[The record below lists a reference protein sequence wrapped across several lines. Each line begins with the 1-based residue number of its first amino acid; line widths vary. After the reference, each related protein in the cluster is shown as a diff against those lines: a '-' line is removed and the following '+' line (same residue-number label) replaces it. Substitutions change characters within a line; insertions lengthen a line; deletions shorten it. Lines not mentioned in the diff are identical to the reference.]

1 MTLQGPSLG
10 AIRRPLRART
20 RLPAAHLYGGAPLA
34 GVTSVLADNVWFAL
48 GGLVL
53 GGWYAARSR
62 PGALQGLGRRRGRRG
77 GWSDIAGY
85 RSWR

>member
-10 AIRRPLRART
+10 AIRRPIRART

-34 GVTSVLADNVWFAL
+34 GASAVLRDNLWFAL

-53 GGWYAARSR
+53 GGWYAAKSRSS
-62 PGALQGLGRRRGRRG
+62 GLQGPRRGRRG
-77 GWSDIAGY
+77 DWSDIAGY